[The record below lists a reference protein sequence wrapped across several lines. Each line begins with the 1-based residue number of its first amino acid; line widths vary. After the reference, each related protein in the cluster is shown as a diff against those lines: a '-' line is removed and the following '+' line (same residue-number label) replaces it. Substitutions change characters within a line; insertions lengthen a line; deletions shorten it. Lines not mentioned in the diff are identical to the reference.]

1 MAEAVD
7 TEAREGAAQ
16 TEEVAPEIPAGQI
29 SLYGEF
35 RFKVDGKGRVSLPT
49 KFRKVL
55 PKDLVITRDLDDEC
69 LYVFVKQ
76 DFDALVDSIIVSNL
90 GKYESS
96 SRRHNALMRQLL
108 GRAGDVEV
116 DGTGRIML
124 SGELRQAVGIDKDV
138 VLVAGRGRFEIWDAK
153 RYDEANAAFDLS
165 SLMHD

>member
-76 DFDALVDSIIVSNL
+76 DFDAWVDSIIVSNL
-90 GKYESS
+90 DIMFKI
-96 SRRHNALMRQLL
+96 NAEKL
-108 GRAGDVEV
+108 
-116 DGTGRIML
+116 
-124 SGELRQAVGIDKDV
+124 
-138 VLVAGRGRFEIWDAK
+138 
-153 RYDEANAAFDLS
+153 
-165 SLMHD
+165 

>member
-76 DFDALVDSIIVSNL
+76 DFDAWVDSIIVSNL

-96 SRRHNALMRQLL
+96 SRRHNALMRQLWAARATWRSMDRPHHAV
-108 GRAGDVEV
+108 GRAASGS
-116 DGTGRIML
+116 GHRQGRRA
-124 SGELRQAVGIDKDV
+124 GWRQ
-138 VLVAGRGRFEIWDAK
+138 GRFEIWDAK